1 MSQYI
6 FLIPLFPLLGF
17 LFNFIVGVRVL
28 TPRPKRALPP
38 DGGHGHGHDDHG
50 GHDAHAHAH
59 TPETTHAAEDE
70 HAHKPHA
77 AAHDTHGHDVG
88 HAGPPSPIIGI
99 VACLSVAASFIVA
112 LLVVLHAQSMEG
124 HAVAQK
130 L

>member
-1 MSQYI
+1 RFPEGPSRDAMRELI

-38 DGGHGHGHDDHG
+38 GGDHG
-50 GHDAHAHAH
+50 SHDAHTHAH

-77 AAHDTHGHDVG
+77 AAHDAHGPDVG
-88 HAGPPSPIIGI
+88 HAGPPSPIIGL
-99 VACLSVAASFIVA
+99 VACL
-112 LLVVLHAQSMEG
+112 
-124 HAVAQK
+124 
-130 L
+130 